1 MKEIKLNELY
11 DLSNLLCTF
20 HEDTY
25 YPERKDEDTIKR
37 FVKEKD
43 SQSIKDT
50 IKEGKDVL
58 ELKPFPYEWISQ
70 VINASWETDDACK
83 KWVSWML
90 KSLEEEGKKQ
100 GKLQSP
106 LLKAAKQS

>member
-1 MKEIKLNELY
+1 MIMREIKLDELY

-25 YPERKDEDTIKR
+25 YPERTDNDTIER
-37 FVKEKD
+37 FVKEMD

-50 IKEGKDVL
+50 IKEGKEVL
-58 ELKPFPYEWISQ
+58 ELKPFPHDWIGQ
-70 VINASWETDDACK
+70 VINAGQKTDDACK

-90 KSLEEEGKKQ
+90 KALEEEGKKQ
-100 GKLQSP
+100 GKL
-106 LLKAAKQS
+106 